1 MQAAAGLPLL
11 AVLAGCGDAPL
22 SALHPAGPAAAAI
35 ATAWWWMAGGA
46 ALILLGVL
54 ALAAWVLRRGR
65 ARLSERGARRLVWG
79 AGVAFPLAVLT
90 LLLAY
95 GLGLGDALL
104 PQAAGHD
111 VYRVEV
117 TGRQWQWEVR
127 YPDAPGGAR
136 QSSNE
141 IHVPV
146 GRAIDVHVSAADVI
160 HSFWVPRLGG
170 KIDAIPGRENTVRL
184 RADAPGVY
192 EGLCA
197 EFCGLGHAGMRMRVV
212 AHDDAALAAR
222 LRTLAIAQEAP

>member
-1 MQAAAGLPLL
+1 MQAAAGLPLF
-11 AVLAGCGDAPL
+11 AGLAGCGDAPL

-35 ATAWWWMAGGA
+35 AAAWWWMAGGA
-46 ALILLGVL
+46 AVILLGVL

-65 ARLSERGARRLVWG
+65 ARVSERGARRLVWG
-79 AGVAFPLAVLT
+79 AGVAFPLAALT

-95 GLGLGDALL
+95 GLSLGDDLL
-104 PQAAGHD
+104 PHAAGQD

-127 YPDAPGGAR
+127 YPDAPEGAR
-136 QSSNE
+136 QSLNE
-141 IHVPV
+141 IHVPA
-146 GRAIDVHVSAADVI
+146 GRAIDVQVIAADVI

-170 KIDAIPGRENTVRL
+170 KIDAIPGRVNTVRL

-197 EFCGLGHAGMRMRVV
+197 EFCGLGHSAMRMRVI
-212 AHDDAALAAR
+212 AHDDDALAAR
-222 LRTLAIAQEAP
+222 LRTLAAAEQTP